1 MERESTTAGWICVAA
16 VLALAPSALS
26 ADEHELSQHLTGAVL
41 DWCDR
46 QGGYFRLPHISAPS
60 CETGEVVYL
69 GTLKGVF
76 GAAMAP
82 DAAWWWKL
90 RTGLPDD
97 LTLGV
102 LWYVGPNDP
111 KELPDYVQSSGW
123 DRGFPGSRPPGSA
136 GFQPADG
143 RRPAVVHA
151 GNDARDPR
159 NAVVPT

>member
-69 GTLKGVF
+69 GTLTGVF

-82 DAAWWWKL
+82 DAAWWWEL

-97 LTLGV
+97 FTLGV

-111 KELPDYVQSSGW
+111 KELCAASGGRLCQC
-123 DRGFPGSRPPGSA
+123 DTARAALDNPARVPVVLIGPGAAVCEGPP
-136 GFQPADG
+136 
-143 RRPAVVHA
+143 
-151 GNDARDPR
+151 
-159 NAVVPT
+159 